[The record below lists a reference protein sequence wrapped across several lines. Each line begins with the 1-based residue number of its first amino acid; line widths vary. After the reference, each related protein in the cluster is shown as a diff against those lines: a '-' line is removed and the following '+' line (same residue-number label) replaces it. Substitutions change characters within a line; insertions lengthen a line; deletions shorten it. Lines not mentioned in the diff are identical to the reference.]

1 MINKLKIGIVCYPT
15 YGGSGVVATE
25 LGIALAEQGHEVHF
39 ISYDQPFRLD
49 IFSEKIYYHEVS
61 VPDYPLFEY
70 TPYELNLTS
79 KLVDV
84 ALHEK
89 LNVLHVHYAI
99 PHASA
104 AVNAKQIL
112 ATHGIDIPIVTTL
125 HGTDITLLG
134 KDKSF
139 KPVIE
144 YAINMSD
151 AVTVVSENL
160 KKETMENFNIKLDIK
175 TIPNFIDMSLYQQN
189 PDYKLRAN
197 FAEKEEF
204 VITHISNFR
213 KVKRVE
219 DVIRIFEKVNKKTPS
234 KLLMIGDGPE
244 RIKAEELTRE
254 LCIESNVK
262 FLGKLR
268 VIESMLAISDVFILP
283 SETESF
289 GLVALE
295 AMASRTAII
304 STNSGG
310 LPEVNIEGKTGY
322 LSDVGDIDKMAND
335 TISLLS
341 DIDMLNRFKMN
352 ALAHANS
359 YALCNIVP
367 RYKEIYE
374 KLCCRIE
381 DK

>member
-1 MINKLKIGIVCYPT
+1 MKNKLKIGIVCYPT

-25 LGIALAEQGHEVHF
+25 LGIALSEKGHEVHF

-49 IFSEKIYYHEVS
+49 LFSEKIYYHEVS

-84 ALHEK
+84 AIHEG
-89 LNVLHVHYAI
+89 LNILHVHYAI
-99 PHASA
+99 PHASS

-112 ATHGIDIPIVTTL
+112 FTHGIDLPIVTTL

-160 KKETMENFNIKLDIK
+160 KEETLEHFNIKNEIQ
-175 TIPNFIDMSLYQQN
+175 TIPNFIDMSLYQKKA
-189 PDYKLRAN
+189 DEKLRNNLAN
-197 FAEKEEF
+197 DKKFI
-204 VITHISNFR
+204 ITHISNFR

-219 DVIRIFEKVNKKTPS
+219 DVIKVFNKVCQNKS
-234 KLLMIGDGPE
+234 VKLLMIGDGPE
-244 RIKAEELTRE
+244 RIKAEQ
-254 LCIESNVK
+254 LCRVYGIENQVR

-268 VIESMLAISDVFILP
+268 VIENILAISDIFILP

-295 AMASRTAII
+295 AMASRTAVI

-310 LPEVNIEGKTGY
+310 LPEVNIDGKTGF
-322 LSDVGDIDKMAND
+322 LSDVGDIEKMAND
-335 TISLLS
+335 TVSLLS

-352 ALAHANS
+352 AFVHANS
-359 YALCNIVP
+359 FALENILP
-367 RYKEIYE
+367 KYKDIYE
-374 KLCCRIE
+374 KLCSRIE

>member
-1 MINKLKIGIVCYPT
+1 MKNKLKIGIVCYPT

-25 LGIALAEQGHEVHF
+25 LGIALSEQGHEVHF

-49 IFSEKIYYHEVS
+49 LFSEKIYYHEVA

-70 TPYELNLTS
+70 APYELNLTS

-84 ALHEK
+84 AMHEK
-89 LNVLHVHYAI
+89 LNILHVHYAI

-112 ATHGIDIPIVTTL
+112 ATYGIELPIVTTL

-151 AVTVVSENL
+151 AVTVVSEALRKETLDYFNV
-160 KKETMENFNIKLDIK
+160 KKEIK
-175 TIPNFIDMSLYQQN
+175 TVPNFIDMSLYQQKVDHN
-189 PDYKLRAN
+189 LRSN
-197 FAEKEEF
+197 FAKEEEF
-204 VITHISNFR
+204 LITHISNFR
-213 KVKRVE
+213 KVKRVK
-219 DVIRIFEKVNKKTPS
+219 DVVKIFEKVNKEVPS

-244 RIKAEELTRE
+244 RIKAEELCRK
-254 LCIESNVK
+254 LGLAKKVK

-268 VIESMLAISDVFILP
+268 IIEKMLAISDVFVLP

-295 AMASRTAII
+295 AMASNTAII

-310 LPEVNIEGKTGY
+310 ISEVNIEGRTGL
-322 LSDVGDIDKMAND
+322 LSNVGDVDKMAKD
-335 TISLLS
+335 TILLLKNS
-341 DIDMLNRFKMN
+341 ELLKRFKSN
-352 ALAHANS
+352 ALAHAKS
-359 YALCNIVP
+359 FALKNVLP
-367 RYKEIYE
+367 KYNTIYQS
-374 KLCCRIE
+374 LCHA
-381 DK
+381 KKKK